1 MARQNIVIVGGG
13 VAGTTFFKE
22 LTPKLANNTNVD
34 VILID
39 PRSFLIHLPSSI
51 RMVVIDEGNRSIL
64 HYPTSFT
71 GINKRVIQSKVVSIT
86 DDNDRGHF
94 VTLTNGEQLDFSVL
108 VLATGSLWSGPLT
121 FGDTSDE
128 ILAAVTDWRKK
139 FRDSRDV
146 VLVGGGAIGFE
157 LAGEIKDAYP
167 GARVTIVHKQTLPLN
182 DTYPERWR
190 KRVLAG
196 AEKRGIAVLLG
207 DAVDNFTPT
216 NKKISTRNGLSIL
229 ADLFVPTFGSRPNT
243 EYIKTLGPN
252 ILNSVGE
259 VIVSPTLQLADHP
272 RIFAIG
278 DIIAWKEEKQL
289 IKCFGHSKVV
299 TSNALALV
307 TGNGNGSLKEYKSI
321 TEMIALSNGK
331 NAGTSYFGFLWG
343 IILGDWL
350 TSMLKSKNLALPKGL

>member
-22 LTPKLANNTNVD
+22 LTPKLANNPNVE

-39 PRSFLIHLPSSI
+39 PRSFLVHLPSSI
-51 RMVVIDEGNRSIL
+51 RMVVTDEGNRSIL

-71 GINKRVIQSKVVSIT
+71 GTNKRVIQSKVASIT
-86 DDNDRGHF
+86 DDEDRGHF
-94 VTLTNGEQLDFSVL
+94 VTLVNGEQVEFSVL
-108 VLATGSLWSGPLT
+108 VLATGSVWSGPLT

-128 ILAAVTDWRKK
+128 ILETVSDWRKK

-167 GARVTIVHKQTLPLN
+167 EARVTIVHTQTLPLN

-196 AEKRGIAVLLG
+196 VEKRGVTVLLG

-216 NKKISTRNGLSIL
+216 NKKISTRNGLSIP
-229 ADLFVPTFGSRPNT
+229 ADLVVPTFGSRPNT

-252 ILNSVGE
+252 ILNSFGE
-259 VIVSPTLQLADHP
+259 VIVRPTLQLPDHP
-272 RIFAIG
+272 RIFAMG
-278 DIIAWKEEKQL
+278 DIIDWKEEKQA
-289 IKCFGHSKVV
+289 IKCLGHVKVM
-299 TSNALALV
+299 TTNTLALV
-307 TGNGNGSLKEYKSI
+307 TGNGNLKEYKST

-331 NAGTSYFGFLWG
+331 NGGTSYIGMLWG

-350 TSMLKSKNLALPKGL
+350 TSTLKSKNLALPKNGL